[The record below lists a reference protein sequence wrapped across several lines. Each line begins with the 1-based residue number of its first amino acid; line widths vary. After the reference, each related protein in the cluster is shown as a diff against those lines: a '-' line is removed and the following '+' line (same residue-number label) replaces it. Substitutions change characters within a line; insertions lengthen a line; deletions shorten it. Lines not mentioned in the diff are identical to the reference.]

1 MNINILYLL
10 FYLLLF
16 SCNAQ
21 PKPSVEQR
29 LVAVDSTTLQKEYS
43 FFHEKLFILSTV
55 KPYEED
61 GRNTVSQLSL
71 SVYSDIKKYSFP
83 TLFQKGL
90 ITITVAELKE
100 KDTSLSADKLLNE
113 IVAINENMDA
123 FTVHYEKLT
132 SLKNSSFSGYW
143 TTGKLRVKGENSSNM
158 YLNVLTN
165 KKIIITTVAVYDS
178 VNDLDTIHELINS
191 IRKKN

>member
-1 MNINILYLL
+1 MLYLL
-10 FYLLLF
+10 FSLLLI

-21 PKPSVEQR
+21 PKSSAEQI
-29 LVAVDSTTLQKEYS
+29 LVAVDSTTLYKEYS
-43 FFHEKLFILSTV
+43 FFHEKLSIASTV

-61 GRNTVSQLSL
+61 GRNTVSQLAL
-71 SVYSDIKKYSFP
+71 SVYTDIKKYSFP

-100 KDTSLSADKLLNE
+100 KDNSLSADKQLNE

-123 FTVHYEKLT
+123 FTVHYEKP
-132 SLKNSSFSGYW
+132 SLIKNSSFSGYW
-143 TTGKLRVKGENSSNM
+143 TTGKLHVKGENSSNM
-158 YLNVLTN
+158 YLNVLTD
-165 KKIIITTVAVYDS
+165 KKIMITTVAVYDS

-191 IRKKN
+191 IKIKN